1 MTKAEDTGV
10 FEGADDFRMKLQQS
24 LLNSKSVA
32 PVGLTKPRVG
42 NGNPRA
48 REDFMKE
55 FTTLCKKYQIEN
67 IDFVAFVKA
76 SLLKLL

>member
-1 MTKAEDTGV
+1 MAKAEDTGV
-10 FEGADDFRMKLQQS
+10 FEGADDFRAKLQQG
-24 LLNSKSVA
+24 LLESINKTPMGV
-32 PVGLTKPRVG
+32 VRQRVG
-42 NGNPRA
+42 NGNPKA

-67 IDFVAFVKA
+67 IDFIAFVKA

>member
-24 LLNSKSVA
+24 LLNSKNTTPIGS
-32 PVGLTKPRVG
+32 TKLRAG

-55 FTTLCKKYQIEN
+55 FTILCKKYQIEN
-67 IDFVAFVKA
+67 LDFIAFVKA